1 MEIAGGEITQMKF
14 NAVKND
20 VGKLTIT
27 DGVITSGDQA
37 LQNWSQAIVKGG
49 TLNGGVYT
57 WAMQGAPDGYEFL
70 TVIEGGTINGDVVAV
85 NYDGSDATA
94 QIVVAGHRQGR
105 HAQRRRVYMGDAGCT
120 RWL

>member
-27 DGVITSGDQA
+27 DGVITSRR
-37 LQNWSQAIVKGG
+37 S
-49 TLNGGVYT
+49 
-57 WAMQGAPDGYEFL
+57 GAPEL
-70 TVIEGGTINGDVVAV
+70 
-85 NYDGSDATA
+85 
-94 QIVVAGHRQGR
+94 VAGHRQGR
-105 HAQRRRVYMGDAGCT
+105 HAQRRRVYVGDAGCA